1 MCKSSLPAA
10 KPRLRLRCKTAI
22 VQKAAPSPAGKT
34 RHSPT
39 RRRLAIKQQ
48 LVLKAR
54 KAFALFLMDNTRV
67 KKGALK
73 IFEKGTH
80 GRHEKSGQA
89 MDRVH
94 WTWKG
99 SLQWE
104 EPPRIPSKE
113 GCADASRSWSSA
125 TGRQSYLQGCWGA
138 FADLRKKSR
147 MSRSLHSDRQ
157 GGCSSVGQRI
167 LWQSVLRLHQHGLV
181 LCHQGVS

>member
-1 MCKSSLPAA
+1 LLLDWAFSKSKVHRRHNTCSPLDAMCKSSLPAA

-94 WTWKG
+94 
-99 SLQWE
+99 
-104 EPPRIPSKE
+104 
-113 GCADASRSWSSA
+113 
-125 TGRQSYLQGCWGA
+125 
-138 FADLRKKSR
+138 
-147 MSRSLHSDRQ
+147 
-157 GGCSSVGQRI
+157 
-167 LWQSVLRLHQHGLV
+167 
-181 LCHQGVS
+181 